1 MVRNIIRIID
11 FGESGDGYIAT
22 HESMLYVFDGSF
34 MLFVVVLLVLV
45 HRDELFGA
53 VRRAG
58 KMEGWGVSNEMVP
71 LAQYKR

>member
-1 MVRNIIRIID
+1 
-11 FGESGDGYIAT
+11 
-22 HESMLYVFDGSF
+22 MLYVFDWSF

-45 HRDELFGA
+45 HPGELFGA

-71 LAQYKR
+71 LAQYER